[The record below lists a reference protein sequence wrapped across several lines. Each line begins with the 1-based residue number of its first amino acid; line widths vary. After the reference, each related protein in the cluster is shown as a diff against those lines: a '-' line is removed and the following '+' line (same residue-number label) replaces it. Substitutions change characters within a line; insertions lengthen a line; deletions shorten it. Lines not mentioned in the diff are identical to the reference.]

1 MQKIITS
8 ICCLLLFSF
17 THAQN
22 WEVNL
27 LNDINP
33 QQPSSGFWQKTSA
46 STYAVS
52 IGVPATQLIVGFI
65 KKDKKLQRQG
75 WQTVGGLAINTI
87 VTQGLKYTI
96 KRDRPY
102 EQYPLL
108 INPYSIETDKS
119 FPSGHTSTAFAVATS
134 LALQY
139 KKWYVVVPAYAWASS
154 VGYSRLY
161 LGEHYPTDVLAGA
174 AIGAGSAWL
183 SQYLNKKLFTKKSH

>member
-1 MQKIITS
+1 MQKVITS

-33 QQPSSGFWQKTSA
+33 QQPSSGFWQKTSS

-52 IGVPATQLIVGFI
+52 VGVPATQLIVGFI

-102 EQYPLL
+102 EQYPFL
-108 INPYSIETDKS
+108 INPYQIESDKS

-134 LALQY
+134 LSLQY

-174 AIGAGSAWL
+174 TIGAGSAWL
-183 SQYLNKKLFTKKSH
+183 SQYLNKKLFTKKTH